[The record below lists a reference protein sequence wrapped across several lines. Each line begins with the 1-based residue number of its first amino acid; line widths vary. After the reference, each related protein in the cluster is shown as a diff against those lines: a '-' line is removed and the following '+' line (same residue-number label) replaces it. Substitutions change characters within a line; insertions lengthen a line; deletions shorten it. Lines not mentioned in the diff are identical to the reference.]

1 LKVEGFIFQLSTFNF
16 QLRYFM
22 IDFYKEAQKLFPY
35 SQSIRRDLHMH
46 PELGYQEVRTSGIIA
61 KELRELG
68 LETTTGIAKTG
79 VIGMIEGSKSGP
91 VIMLRFDIDALPIKE
106 ETNAEYASCNPG
118 VMHACGHDGHVAI
131 GLTVARLL
139 NQHRDE
145 INGTIKLVF
154 QPAEEGMGGADRM
167 VKEGVMENPSPL
179 RSLGLHIWNDNPIGW
194 LGIAA
199 GPVMAGAATF
209 KVIVTG
215 KGGHAAAPHLTIDPV
230 LAVAQIVSAAQGIV
244 ARNVNP
250 QQAAVISFTTIHGGD
265 AFNVIPQ
272 QVEMTGTIRYFEQQ
286 VRDML
291 FPRFEQVVHSVA
303 EGMGCQASVEIHD
316 LTPAVVN
323 DPQVTKSV
331 KRAAESTLPGH
342 TIDERGH
349 ITMGSED
356 FAYFQQKA
364 PGTYFFVG
372 SNNAEKGLN
381 YGHHH
386 PKFDF
391 DEGVL
396 PRAAAL
402 MAASAVELL
411 QEKSH

>member
-1 LKVEGFIFQLSTFNF
+1 MT
-16 QLRYFM
+16 
-22 IDFYKEAQKLFPY
+22 DFYAEAQKLFAY
-35 SQSIRRDLHMH
+35 SQSLRRDLHMH

-68 LETTTGIAKTG
+68 LEISTGIAKTG
-79 VIGMIEGSKSGP
+79 VIALVEGEKPGP
-91 VIMLRFDIDALPIKE
+91 VIMLRFDMDALPINE
-106 ETNAEYASCNPG
+106 QTGAEYASQNPG
-118 VMHACGHDGHVAI
+118 VMHACGHDGHVAV

-139 NQHRDE
+139 NEHRDE

-167 VKEGVMENPSPL
+167 IKEGALESPSPL
-179 RSLGLHIWNDNPIGW
+179 RSLGLHIWNEKPIGW

-199 GPVMAGAATF
+199 GPIMAGAATF
-209 KVIVTG
+209 KIVVTG

-230 LAVAQIVSAAQGIV
+230 LAAAQIVSAAQGIV
-244 ARNVNP
+244 ARNVDP
-250 QQAAVISFTTIHGGD
+250 QKAAVISITTIHGGD

-272 QVEMTGTIRYFEQQ
+272 EVEMTGTIRYFEPQVKTILFQRLQQ
-286 VRDML
+286 LAR
-291 FPRFEQVVHSVA
+291 SVA
-303 EGMGCQASVEIHD
+303 EGMGCQATVEVQD
-316 LTPAVVN
+316 LTPAVIN
-323 DPQVTKSV
+323 DVQVTQSV
-331 KRAAESTLPGH
+331 KQAAESTLPGH
-342 TIDERGH
+342 EVDERGH
-349 ITMGSED
+349 FTMGAED

-364 PGTYFFVG
+364 SGTYFLVG

-391 DEGVL
+391 DESVL
-396 PRAAAL
+396 PRAAGL

-411 QEKSH
+411 ARS

>member
-1 LKVEGFIFQLSTFNF
+1 MT
-16 QLRYFM
+16 
-22 IDFYKEAQKLFPY
+22 DFYAEAQKLFSY
-35 SQSIRRDLHMH
+35 SQAIRRDLHMH
-46 PELGYQEVRTSGIIA
+46 PELGFQEVRTSGIIA

-79 VIGMIEGSKSGP
+79 VVALLEGAKPGP
-91 VIMLRFDIDALPIKE
+91 VLLLRFDIDALPITE
-106 ETNAEYASCNPG
+106 ETDAEYASKNPG

-131 GLTVARLL
+131 GLTVACLL

-154 QPAEEGMGGADRM
+154 QPAEEGRGGAEA
-167 VKEGVMENPSPL
+167 VIQAGVMQNPSPL
-179 RSLGLHIWNDNPIGW
+179 RSLGLHIWNGSPIGW

-199 GPVMAGAATF
+199 GPVMAGAATL
-209 KVIVTG
+209 KVVVTG
-215 KGGHAAAPHLTIDPV
+215 KGGHAAFPHLTIDPV
-230 LAVAQIVSAAQGIV
+230 LAAAHIVSAAQSIV
-244 ARNVNP
+244 ARNVDP
-250 QQAAVISFTTIHGGD
+250 QQAGVLSITTIHGGE

-272 QVEMTGTIRYFEQQ
+272 QVEMTGTLRYFEQP
-286 VRDML
+286 VRELL
-291 FPRFEQVVHSVA
+291 FRRFEQVARNVA
-303 EGMGCQASVEIHD
+303 EGLGCQAAVEIRD
-316 LTPAVVN
+316 LTPVVDN
-323 DPQVTKSV
+323 DPGVTKSV
-331 KRAAESTLPGH
+331 KRAAETAFPGH
-342 TIDERGH
+342 TIDERGYF
-349 ITMGSED
+349 TMGADD
-356 FAYFQQKA
+356 FAFFQQKA

-372 SNNAEKGLN
+372 SNNAAKGLD

-411 QEKSH
+411 QSAE

>member
-1 LKVEGFIFQLSTFNF
+1 MT
-16 QLRYFM
+16 
-22 IDFYKEAQKLFPY
+22 DFYAEAQKLFAY
-35 SQSIRRDLHMH
+35 SQALRRDLHMH

-68 LETTTGIAKTG
+68 LEINTGLAKTG
-79 VIGMIEGSKSGP
+79 VIAILEGTQPGP
-91 VIMLRFDIDALPIKE
+91 VIMLRFDMDALPIHE
-106 ETNAEYASCNPG
+106 QTGAEYASQNPG
-118 VMHACGHDGHVAI
+118 VMHACGHDGHVAV

-139 NQHRDE
+139 NEHRDE

-167 VKEGVMENPSPL
+167 IKEGALESPSPVH
-179 RSLGLHIWNDNPIGW
+179 SLGLHIWNEQPIGW

-209 KVIVTG
+209 KIVVTG

-230 LAVAQIVSAAQGIV
+230 LAAAHIVSAAQGIV
-244 ARNVNP
+244 ARNVDP
-250 QQAAVISFTTIHGGD
+250 QKAAVISFASIHGGD
-265 AFNVIPQ
+265 TFNVIPQ
-272 QVEMTGTIRYFEQQ
+272 QVEMSGTIRYFELE
-286 VRDML
+286 VKKML
-291 FPRFEQVVHSVA
+291 FERLEQVARNVA
-303 EGMGCQASVEIHD
+303 EGLGCQAAVEIRD

-323 DPQVTKSV
+323 DPHVTQSV
-331 KRAAESTLPGH
+331 KRAAENTLPGH
-342 TIDERGH
+342 DIDERGRF
-349 ITMGSED
+349 TMGAED

-364 PGTYFFVG
+364 PGTYFLVG

-391 DEGVL
+391 DESVL
-396 PRAAAL
+396 PRAAGL
-402 MAASAVELL
+402 MAACALEVL
-411 QEKSH
+411 KHR